1 MTKLGLLGAALI
13 AIAVSVSPVLLAQTN
28 RYAVTALGTV
38 DHGGNVTGNRHVM
51 NWFEVP
57 GITTSK
63 IRVLVNGGGGGHS
76 RIVEVEAWDGRD
88 STSNV
93 ALASHGTKATASSS
107 NSSNFLP
114 VAAINGDRKGIHWS
128 SDPTTGSGWVDGT
141 PGSFPDWLQVDFG
154 ESKNLK
160 RIYVYTAQ
168 DDLANPV
175 DPNPSLPFRQ
185 HGLTAFQVQYWSGSA
200 WVDLPNIAESRAFQI
215 NDAGTVVGDSGH
227 AAGPNNKLP
236 FQWRNGVMTTLGG
249 SPGSVRRAEGT
260 ASSINRAGV
269 IVGSIR
275 NPTTGQQNP
284 YQWTAGALVDLG
296 TLGKTGTW
304 AHDINDATPV
314 QIVGAAE
321 TDPRSLT
328 TRAWVWSSATGKV
341 LIPLLPGG
349 TSNSATAIN
358 NLGHVVGFSNTT
370 DYEQHAFLKV
380 GSTVT
385 DLGTL
390 GGPWSTAQDINDAG
404 LIVGASR
411 IDATT
416 PGQPRHAFSCSAAGP
431 MVDLGTLGGGIH
443 SWAFG
448 VNDAGV
454 IVGTASTSS
463 GAERAFVYDS
473 VHGMRDLNALTSGSG
488 WSLTVARSIN
498 SSGQIVG
505 WGLDPTGIPRA
516 FLLTPFDSVGGLR

>member
-1 MTKLGLLGAALI
+1 M
-13 AIAVSVSPVLLAQTN
+13 
-28 RYAVTALGTV
+28 
-38 DHGGNVTGNRHVM
+38 TGNRHVM

-249 SPGSVRRAEGT
+249 SRAP
-260 ASSINRAGV
+260 AQKAPPLRSIARESLWDRFA
-269 IVGSIR
+269 IPPPDSRI
-275 NPTTGQQNP
+275 PISGQP
-284 YQWTAGALVDLG
+284 ALMWIWERW
-296 TLGKTGTW
+296 GKTGTW

-328 TRAWVWSSATGKV
+328 TRAWVWSSCHRQGAH
-341 LIPLLPGG
+341 
-349 TSNSATAIN
+349 SAASRRNLEFRHRHQQPRPRGRIQQYHRLRTAR
-358 NLGHVVGFSNTT
+358 L
-370 DYEQHAFLKV
+370 LKV

-516 FLLTPFDSVGGLR
+516 FLLTPLRISRAVCGRRG